1 MEKKLRV
8 CWWDGST
15 VGHLIHRGTIYFVYD
30 TEWLR
35 RGLDLSP
42 ISLPFTDVAFN
53 GAKGVNGLPGLI
65 ADCQPDAWGQKV
77 ARTVFAKN
85 KWGEPGSMTLLAWR
99 GVRGLGALNF
109 QPVLETGETKLEAIS
124 AAALARGA
132 AEIERG
138 EPSEVLPQLARGG
151 TAGGVWPKALVLAY
165 DDGTLRVGEPDGT
178 GMPCLLKFDPSETG
192 ENARCEHAYACM
204 AQAAGIRMTESQLI
218 EETPGLARR
227 HLLLARF
234 DVPSANQPRKRIH
247 FHSASG
253 MLHKEPDAL
262 DYRDLFRTAIRL
274 HVAHEELCE
283 LARRMVFNVLT
294 SNHDDHGKNHA
305 FFLDEESGQWA
316 MTPAYDLTYSS
327 GLIQRGMQI
336 AGEVWPKAATME
348 ELCCGASLTKKE
360 FDAVIEVVRSSVS
373 RWTHWADESGL
384 PGAKTKEIQSRLK
397 RIQGEVFG

>member
-15 VGHLIHRGTIYFVYD
+15 VGHLVHRGTIYFVYGP
-30 TEWLR
+30 EWLR

-53 GAKGVNGLPGLI
+53 GAKGISGLPGLI
-65 ADCQPDAWGQKV
+65 ADCLPDAWGQKV

-85 KWGEPGSMTLLAWR
+85 KWGEPSTMTLLAWR

-109 QPVLETGETKLEAIS
+109 QPVLETGETKLEVIS

-132 AEIERG
+132 AEIARG

-151 TAGGVWPKALVLAY
+151 TAGGVCPKALVLAY
-165 DDGTLRVGEPDGT
+165 DDGTLRVGEPDGV
-178 GMPCLLKFDPSETG
+178 GQPCLLKFDPSETG
-192 ENARCEHAYACM
+192 ENARSEHAYAQM
-204 AQAAGIRMTESQLI
+204 ARAAGIRMTESRLI
-218 EETPGLARR
+218 AESPDSTRR

-234 DVPSANQPRKRIH
+234 DVPSTVQPGKRIH

-253 MLHKEPDAL
+253 LLHKEPDAL

-274 HVAHEELCE
+274 HVPREELCE

-305 FFLDEESGQWA
+305 FLLNEESGQWTL
-316 MTPAYDLTYSS
+316 TPAYDLTYSS
-327 GLIQRGMQI
+327 GLIQRGTQV
-336 AGEVWPKAATME
+336 AGEVWPKLATME
-348 ELCCGASLTKKE
+348 LLCRDASVSKDE
-360 FDAVIEVVRSSVS
+360 FASVIENVQSSVS
-373 RWTHWADESGL
+373 RWRFWADESGL
-384 PGAKTKEIQSRLK
+384 PAAKTEEIQGRLD
-397 RIQGEVFG
+397 RIRGEVLG